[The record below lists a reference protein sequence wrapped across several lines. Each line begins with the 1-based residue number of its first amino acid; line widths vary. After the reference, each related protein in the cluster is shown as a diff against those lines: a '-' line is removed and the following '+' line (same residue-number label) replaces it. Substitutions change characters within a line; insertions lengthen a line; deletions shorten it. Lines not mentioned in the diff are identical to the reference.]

1 METKFVRA
9 VFDLDC
15 EWHDDCP
22 RYRIYVN
29 NELFAERTWTWN
41 DHYLQEV
48 LQISA
53 EPGQYQIRVEPV
65 SRFTHGAVFAQRN
78 FAVEQGPARWID
90 NTTLEIH

>member
-1 METKFVRA
+1 METTFVRA

-15 EWHDDCP
+15 EWYDDYP

-29 NELFAERTWTWN
+29 DELFTERTWTWT

-53 EPGQYQIRVEPV
+53 APGQYKIRVEPV
-65 SRFTHGAVFAQRN
+65 GRTSAVFTQRN
-78 FAVEQGPARWID
+78 FSVEQGSARWID
-90 NTTLEIH
+90 NVTLEIAA